1 LGHRGN
7 GDKQRSENDGPTPCI
22 FYLNGRHSREFNPG
36 HPLSSSIWINPG
48 SRIAFCGGIL
58 SLNYHA
64 RYLMNQRPPLWMV
77 SQVGF
82 VASIVVARSLIYTLS
97 LYVPVDDTCAV
108 LLPGGLAPR
117 PTTTAGVMDTP
128 KRILSGLSML
138 PTSFLLSCSS
148 L

>member
-117 PTTTAGVMDTP
+117 PPLTTAGVMDT
-128 KRILSGLSML
+128 
-138 PTSFLLSCSS
+138 F
-148 L
+148 